1 MNSYLEETCA
11 IDRFISHVGIIREL
25 IVLTENNRYYTSD
38 VYLHVL
44 FNNLKH

>member
-25 IVLTENNRYYTSD
+25 IVLTETTDTTQVMYIYMFFSTI
-38 VYLHVL
+38 
-44 FNNLKH
+44 